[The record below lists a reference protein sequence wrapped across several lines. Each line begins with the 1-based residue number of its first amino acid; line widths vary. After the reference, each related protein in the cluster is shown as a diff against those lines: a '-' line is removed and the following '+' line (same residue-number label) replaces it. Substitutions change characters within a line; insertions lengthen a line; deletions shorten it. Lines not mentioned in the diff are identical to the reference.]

1 MVHANGAGKRVYEQR
16 MNMLRTFIAI
26 HIPADIRQAIH
37 QHVTGLKQGVDKST
51 VRWVAL
57 DNIHLTLKFLGDVPP
72 PNLDLL
78 KQMLAAEAGRHRC
91 FQMEVGT
98 LGVFPN
104 LRQPRVIWVGLEDPP
119 GLAAL
124 QRGVEAFTERL
135 GYPPEGRGFSPHLTI
150 GRVQD
155 HIAAEALSTLRSAFE
170 ENQVPRLGCV
180 PVDSVH
186 LMKSDLQPGG
196 SVYTTL
202 YSAPLAPA

>member
-1 MVHANGAGKRVYEQR
+1 

-26 HIPADIRQAIH
+26 RIPGDVRQAIH
-37 QHVTGLKQGVDKST
+37 RNVASLKKAVDKST
-51 VRWVAL
+51 VRWVAP
-57 DNIHLTLKFLGDVPP
+57 DNIHLTLKFLGDVAPS
-72 PNLDLL
+72 NLDLL

-104 LRQPRVIWVGLEDPP
+104 LRQPRVIWVGLEGSPA
-119 GLAAL
+119 LSAL

-135 GYPPEGRGFSPHLTI
+135 GYQPEGRAFSPHLTV

-155 HIAAEALSTLRSAFE
+155 HVHAEDLNALRTAFE
-170 ENQVPRLGCV
+170 KNQVPPLGCV
-180 PVDSVH
+180 GVDGLD

-202 YSAPLAPA
+202 FSAPLAPA